1 MGIFALFAVLW
12 TTLLVTSHAYVAL
25 PCCAIQA
32 SAASTLPLFFAVHS
46 IHFVDPNHC
55 SGVCIAKLRSKTGD
69 ITVETCVN
77 GFNLRSFL
85 VAVVRRL
92 GSWASQEN
100 LRLLWYLQRSLTAYT
115 VGFNA
120 TTADSS
126 IHNVNIIIISVGKA
140 MNRTGSVSGSQTR
153 AKSSSRR
160 AHAGQKGK

>member
-55 SGVCIAKLRSKTGD
+55 SGVCIAKLRSKKD
-69 ITVETCVN
+69 IITVETCVN

-92 GSWASQEN
+92 GSGASQEN
-100 LRLLWYLQRSLTAYT
+100 LRLLWYLQRSLAAYA
-115 VGFNA
+115 VGFNE
-120 TTADSS
+120 TTANSS
-126 IHNVNIIIISVGKA
+126 ILIISVGKA